1 MKWLLAAD
9 VSGTTD
15 IAPATINQ
23 HEEMLKS
30 LNETAE
36 GFKED
41 LDQDSPAPVDP
52 TYEDSSDVR
61 KLALCGEGGVAS
73 GLVAE
78 QPIEKEVD
86 RLGDALNLSPE
97 QNSSADGN
105 HLSENNN
112 NNVQGCGDELQVS
125 NDVTSNGIQ
134 TPHKSVPVER
144 TKSAGLESLDGS
156 TVGEIEGESTIDRL
170 KRQVEYD
177 RRCMYALYKE
187 LDEERSAAA
196 VAANEAMAM
205 ITRLQE
211 EKSALHMDALQ
222 YLRMMEEQA
231 EYDMEEL
238 EKANDLVAEKEKQ
251 IQDLEEEIEYYRLKY
266 PQESVMDIISEEN
279 SKKENVYVENMSLE
293 HIKDNASVCSVS
305 IYSEVSKGNEK
316 PDILTASLSE
326 FTDEKLY
333 ILQSLESL
341 EKKLQTFARDVF
353 AHDMSNG
360 GCTEEAADR
369 MHNQG
374 EVSVKEGSSV
384 NCHEVDNGYPLRKDS
399 VSNGSVPSQEG
410 LNASV
415 GVDQVVS
422 KENNLVSN
430 GKKDFMHYKNINL
443 VCLENEI
450 SDLNE
455 RLEALEDDYNFLEHT
470 FDLLQNGNEGLL
482 FVQEIAHQL
491 QEIRKIVIK
500 K

>member
-1 MKWLLAAD
+1 
-9 VSGTTD
+9 
-15 IAPATINQ
+15 
-23 HEEMLKS
+23 MLKL

-36 GFKED
+36 GLKDD
-41 LDQDSPAPVDP
+41 LVQDSPAPVDP
-52 TYEDSSDVR
+52 TYEDANDVN
-61 KLALCGEGGVAS
+61 KLAPCGEGDDTS

-86 RLGDALNLSPE
+86 RVRDDLNLLPE
-97 QNSSADGN
+97 QNSSAQGN
-105 HLSENNN
+105 HLSENYKI
-112 NNVQGCGDELQVS
+112 NNVHGCGDQFQVS
-125 NDVTSNGIQ
+125 NDATSNGIQ

-144 TKSAGLESLDGS
+144 TESAGLEYLDGS
-156 TVGEIEGESTIDRL
+156 TVSEIEGESTIDRL

-177 RRCMYALYKE
+177 RRCMNALYKE

-238 EKANDLVAEKEKQ
+238 EKANDLIAEKEKQ
-251 IQDLEEEIEYYRLKY
+251 IQDLEEELEYYRLKC
-266 PQESVMDIISEEN
+266 PHESVMDIVSEEN
-279 SKKENVYVENMSLE
+279 SKKENVYTENMSFE
-293 HIKDNASVCSVS
+293 HIKDNFSVRSGS
-305 IYSEVSKGNEK
+305 TYSEVSKGIEK
-316 PDILTASLSE
+316 PDVLMTSLSE

-341 EKKLQTFARDVF
+341 EKKLQSY
-353 AHDMSNG
+353 AHNVIVHNISNG

-384 NCHEVDNGYPLRKDS
+384 NRHVDDNGYRLREDS
-399 VSNGSVPSQEG
+399 VSNGSLPSQEG

-415 GVDQVVS
+415 GVGQVVS

-430 GKKDFMHYKNINL
+430 GKSNFTHYKNINL
-443 VCLENEI
+443 VSLENEI

-455 RLEALEDDYNFLEHT
+455 RLEALEEDYNFLEHT
-470 FDLLQNGNEGLL
+470 LGLLENGNEGLL
-482 FVQEIAHQL
+482 FVQEIARQL
-491 QEIRKIVIK
+491 QEIRKIGVK
-500 K
+500 RRCQSVS